1 MEVDPPGSDARFAH
15 GEESMRLKIAVAA
28 VFVPLAFLLL
38 VAVAY
43 S

>member
-1 MEVDPPGSDARFAH
+1 VK
-15 GEESMRLKIAVAA
+15 LKIAVVA

-43 S
+43 G

>member
-1 MEVDPPGSDARFAH
+1 MEVDPLGAMLVFAH

>member
-1 MEVDPPGSDARFAH
+1 VK
-15 GEESMRLKIAVAA
+15 LKIAVVA

>member
-1 MEVDPPGSDARFAH
+1 M
-15 GEESMRLKIAVAA
+15 MKLKIAVVA

-43 S
+43 G